1 MAGRSRSGISRALC
15 VLLCVCLLFISSCSI
30 QASEPSSFELD
41 ASEAEALGLE
51 DDTTEG
57 DPLAGFDDT
66 EYGDN
71 DFPTGIGEDD
81 DDDSDFSVLD
91 PDVVVLST
99 GNFSEFLAANHYVMV
114 EFYAP
119 WCGHCQALAPEYAT
133 AATELKSSGIYLA
146 KVDATVEGELAQQ
159 YGVQGYP
166 TLFFFVDGKPKPY
179 SHHRTR

>member
-1 MAGRSRSGISRALC
+1 
-15 VLLCVCLLFISSCSI
+15 
-30 QASEPSSFELD
+30 
-41 ASEAEALGLE
+41 
-51 DDTTEG
+51 
-57 DPLAGFDDT
+57 
-66 EYGDN
+66 
-71 DFPTGIGEDD
+71 
-81 DDDSDFSVLD
+81 
-91 PDVVVLST
+91 
-99 GNFSEFLAANHYVMV
+99 MV
-114 EFYAP
+114 EFYAS